1 MVERLP
7 SARRKRRASYG
18 CYLGRRR
25 VPAAGK
31 SAREYGIRPHWRKK
45 TVLQNR
51 FAYVFMPASFFLS
64 SCSRNAEMI
73 PKKAYK
79 IGMNYFFQELLMNEK
94 QGGVHVVCEK
104 APPSAVAQR
113 AGLERLSSWFM
124 SLRGPLKLHG
134 PVAVMRRCHFPHLH
148 GGSWPS
154 RSRAFRRRPRACRD

>member
-1 MVERLP
+1 M
-7 SARRKRRASYG
+7 
-18 CYLGRRR
+18 
-25 VPAAGK
+25 PAAGK

-94 QGGVHVVCEK
+94 QGGC
-104 APPSAVAQR
+104 
-113 AGLERLSSWFM
+113 M
-124 SLRGPLKLHG
+124 SYAKKPRPLL
-134 PVAVMRRCHFPHLH
+134 
-148 GGSWPS
+148 
-154 RSRAFRRRPRACRD
+154 